1 MSNVGIS
8 LIDLP
13 WMQVRPVLSFEAH
26 RGSVLIMTV
35 ILAEATGG
43 TGDLGVVDTTGH
55 AGGYPTHTAELLNDA
70 AGAAGP
76 EPFVAEGPPR
86 HHPVVPNALLRQ
98 HAPHVIAQGAPPQYT
113 ALQEFDRSV
122 GVHRVFLALTRSR
135 LARRLAVDVGTIT
148 ALKAG
153 QRWPSA
159 TDATKI
165 EAGLKLPAKR
175 CRSGFHPIPKLWRN
189 DERYCCERS

>member
-113 ALQEFDRSV
+113 ALQEFDR
-122 GVHRVFLALTRSR
+122 
-135 LARRLAVDVGTIT
+135 
-148 ALKAG
+148 
-153 QRWPSA
+153 
-159 TDATKI
+159 
-165 EAGLKLPAKR
+165 
-175 CRSGFHPIPKLWRN
+175 
-189 DERYCCERS
+189 